1 MTKGEYVSIRNRND
15 LSIIYKFYTEKF
27 DDKKHKS
34 LLPQNDFIN
43 LLSALGYDIGALLS
57 KCIKHYDE
65 YFGLVTIYDKSG
77 EAICVI

>member
-15 LSIIYKFYTEKF
+15 LSLIYKFYNEKF
-27 DDKKHKS
+27 DKKKHKTFLS
-34 LLPQNDFIN
+34 HNDFIN

-65 YFGLVTIYDKSG
+65 QFGVVTIYDKSG